1 MTKSQHMRHKEPTQR
16 QLRVGEELRHALS
29 TVLFR
34 NDVGEPLLDQL
45 SITVSEVRISPDLR
59 HATAYVAPLGGSD
72 GGKTVEILTRFAGQI
87 RRALTSRVNL
97 RYSPQIRFKL
107 DESFDYAM
115 KISKIMNEPTVA
127 RDIHPESTENPVEE
141 HHS

>member
-1 MTKSQHMRHKEPTQR
+1 MKKSEHGRHKEPTQR

-34 NDVGEPLLDQL
+34 NDVGDPALDGL

-59 HATAYVAPLGGSD
+59 HATAYVAPLGGMDAERMIELLS
-72 GGKTVEILTRFAGQI
+72 KSAPQI
-87 RRALTSRVNL
+87 RRAVTSRVNL
-97 RYSPQIRFKL
+97 RYSPHIRFKR

-115 KISKIMNEPTVA
+115 KINELMNNPKVA
-127 RDIHPESTENPVEE
+127 KDIRPAAELSPES
-141 HHS
+141 H

>member
-1 MTKSQHMRHKEPTQR
+1 MKKADSGRHKEPTQR

-34 NDVGEPLLDQL
+34 NDVGDPALDGL

-59 HATAYVAPLGGSD
+59 HATAYVAPLGGMDADRMIELLS
-72 GGKTVEILTRFAGQI
+72 KSAPLI
-87 RRALTSRVNL
+87 RRAVTSRVNL
-97 RYSPQIRFKL
+97 RYSPNIRFKR

-115 KISKIMNEPTVA
+115 KINELMNNPKVA
-127 RDIHPESTENPVEE
+127 KDIRPASELSPES
-141 HHS
+141 H

>member
-1 MTKSQHMRHKEPTQR
+1 MTKSHHIKSKEPTQR

-34 NDVGEPLLDQL
+34 NDVGEPALDGL

-59 HATAYVAPLGGSD
+59 HATAYVAPLGGAD
-72 GGKTVEILTRFAGQI
+72 GNKTVETLSRFTGSI
-87 RRALTSRVNL
+87 RRAVTSRVNL

-115 KISKIMNEPTVA
+115 KINQLMNDPHVA
-127 RDIHPESTENPVEE
+127 RDIHPAGEPVEE
-141 HHS
+141 PAP

>member
-1 MTKSQHMRHKEPTQR
+1 MTKSHHIKHKEPTQR

-34 NDVGEPLLDQL
+34 NDVGEPSLDGL

-59 HATAYVAPLGGSD
+59 HATAYVAPLGGAD
-72 GGKTVEILTRFAGQI
+72 GERMLEVLGRFAGQI
-87 RRALTSRVNL
+87 RRAVTSRVNL

-115 KISKIMNEPTVA
+115 KISELMNKPSVA
-127 RDIHPESTENPVEE
+127 RDIHPASESVEE
-141 HHS
+141 HH

>member
-1 MTKSQHMRHKEPTQR
+1 MSKSEHLRSKEPTQR

-34 NDVGEPLLDQL
+34 NDVGEPALDSL

-59 HATAYVAPLGGSD
+59 HATAYVAPLGGED
-72 GGKTVEILTRFAGQI
+72 GNKTVETLARFAGAI
-87 RRALTSRVNL
+87 RRAVTSRVNL

-115 KISKIMNEPTVA
+115 KINKLMNDPTVA
-127 RDIHPESTENPVEE
+127 RDIHSAAETAEE
-141 HHS
+141 HH